1 MISFA
6 LVKTDGQARHATL
19 QWDRMYVGP
28 LRYQV
33 RVHRLTMAGTAGRS
47 GLLVKMV
54 LLARRIDMS
63 LLRGHMCPVRT
74 PVSGA
79 VTVYVMSH
87 TFADKVLMQM
97 TATGRG
103 GGVAVAAVDTWQ
115 NRPCHELCPAFP
127 GVIGLQEARGFL
139 TTTMTPAMVTLRD
152 LHRPHK
158 SFRLVPLGAPGV
170 LARHH

>member
-87 TFADKVLMQM
+87 TFADKVVDSWRRL
-97 TATGRG
+97 AVLISLLDDCFE
-103 GGVAVAAVDTWQ
+103 GVERDVHGVPALALDG
-115 NRPCHELCPAFP
+115 HLEL
-127 GVIGLQEARGFL
+127 VQ
-139 TTTMTPAMVTLRD
+139 D
-152 LHRPHK
+152 
-158 SFRLVPLGAPGV
+158 
-170 LARHH
+170 LARRRVTIGRVQERPTAEDEAAGIPDCT